1 MDHWNGKCLHRL
13 TQNSCQFI
21 SRGQKNKQRQG
32 DAPPSPAAAPDGAI
46 VAGMSDQNEA
56 LLALECSGR
65 TCSVAIQCRGESC
78 LAASDGDGRH
88 SQHILR
94 LAQRLLAQ
102 AGMGPRQLDAVV
114 FGKGPGSFTGIR
126 VAAATAMGL
135 ATGAQL
141 PVIPISALAAMAQ
154 AHARSHSKIAVARDA
169 RLGEVYYGLYQA
181 RDGVA
186 AAVAQDTIVRP
197 SDVPELD
204 GEHWFGAGDGWNLE
218 GMKRSGISG
227 YDSDRV
233 ASALDLLA
241 LAPAADRLDPEQAL
255 PSYLRQDVASK
266 RNPHVKQ
273 NTAT

>member
-1 MDHWNGKCLHRL
+1 
-13 TQNSCQFI
+13 
-21 SRGQKNKQRQG
+21 
-32 DAPPSPAAAPDGAI
+32 
-46 VAGMSDQNEA
+46 MSYQNEA
-56 LLALECSGR
+56 MLALECSGN

-78 LAASDGDGRH
+78 LAASDSSGRH

-102 AGMGPRQLDAVV
+102 AGIGPRQLDAVV

-141 PVIPISALAAMAQ
+141 PVIPVSALAAMAQ
-154 AHARSHSKIAVARDA
+154 AHVKSHSKIAVARDA
-169 RLGEVYYGLYQA
+169 RMGEVYYGLYQA
-181 RDGVA
+181 HDGVA
-186 AAVAQDTIVRP
+186 TAMAQDTIVRT

-204 GEHWFGAGDGWNLE
+204 GDQWFGVGDGWNLD
-218 GMKRSGISG
+218 GMERSGIRN
-227 YDSDRV
+227 YDSERV

-241 LAPAADRLDPEQAL
+241 LAPTAAKLDPEQAL

-266 RNPHVKQ
+266 KNPHVKQ
-273 NTAT
+273 NPAT